1 LFDPRIGPSDYRF
14 ERLDIWVR
22 ILNLPFGLM
31 NDKRG
36 KGLAGRVG
44 EVGRM
49 DVDVQGRAWGD
60 YLCFRA
66 SIKITEPLMRCV
78 SVFSQKWQQLEQ
90 LYTVMYERLPT
101 VCFSC
106 GLLGHSSTASPTP
119 AERDADGFLPYHG
132 PRLCVPNDRKKK
144 QSGTSSS
151 HGTFASDRG
160 SRQSQGRGG
169 PRVQSQGTSVQNQK
183 EKETSGGVTSPE
195 NPKQTRQRRTR
206 GAAKNAPANAAE
218 LVKGDK
224 QLRTVGVK
232 RKEYRPKVP
241 VQQSSDF
248 LPSTVVSEGA
258 LVLSTTTT
266 RATDDS
272 GNDQVA
278 DSDSSANKK
287 LKTGVQVISPRSAD
301 LAATAEQSRQTQ

>member
-1 LFDPRIGPSDYRF
+1 
-14 ERLDIWVR
+14 
-22 ILNLPFGLM
+22 
-31 NDKRG
+31 
-36 KGLAGRVG
+36 
-44 EVGRM
+44 
-49 DVDVQGRAWGD
+49 
-60 YLCFRA
+60 
-66 SIKITEPLMRCV
+66 
-78 SVFSQKWQQLEQ
+78 
-90 LYTVMYERLPT
+90 
-101 VCFSC
+101 
-106 GLLGHSSTASPTP
+106 
-119 AERDADGFLPYHG
+119 
-132 PRLCVPNDRKKK
+132 
-144 QSGTSSS
+144 
-151 HGTFASDRG
+151 
-160 SRQSQGRGG
+160 
-169 PRVQSQGTSVQNQK
+169 
-183 EKETSGGVTSPE
+183 
-195 NPKQTRQRRTR
+195 
-206 GAAKNAPANAAE
+206 
-218 LVKGDK
+218 VKGDK